1 MDVIFRENFN
11 KSLSSF
17 ISTLSQKEISEKYSY
32 YYIIL
37 YVELQGIK
45 GQISYDK
52 LAILWRVEKNSIK
65 NILVILD
72 KKGLILRTREQGN
85 RIHGRY
91 FYLFII
97 PLVHP
102 DFEDV
107 TFS

>member
-52 LAILWRVEKNSIK
+52 LAILWRV
-65 NILVILD
+65 
-72 KKGLILRTREQGN
+72 
-85 RIHGRY
+85 
-91 FYLFII
+91 
-97 PLVHP
+97 
-102 DFEDV
+102 
-107 TFS
+107 

>member
-85 RIHGRY
+85 
-91 FYLFII
+91 
-97 PLVHP
+97 
-102 DFEDV
+102 
-107 TFS
+107 

>member
-72 KKGLILRTREQGN
+72 KKGLSISVEN
-85 RIHGRY
+85 
-91 FYLFII
+91 
-97 PLVHP
+97 
-102 DFEDV
+102 
-107 TFS
+107 